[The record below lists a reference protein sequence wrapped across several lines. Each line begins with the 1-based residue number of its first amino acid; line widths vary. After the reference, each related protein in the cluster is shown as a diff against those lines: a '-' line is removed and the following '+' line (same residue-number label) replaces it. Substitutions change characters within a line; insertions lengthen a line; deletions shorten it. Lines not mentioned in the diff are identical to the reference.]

1 MRTKTNFISLDQ
13 MRARFKGKSIAVI
26 GSGPTALLNSGE
38 HIDSHD
44 LIIRIQ
50 NYKMRGFE
58 SQVGS
63 RTDVHYSFYGMSM
76 RKTANEL
83 KEDGVSLCMC
93 KLPDGALPFSSPWHR
108 QNNKQHGVNYRYV
121 YTARAAFWFCDTYV
135 PSLSRFMELFALVQN
150 EDDKYPGHQPTTGF
164 ACLLELMQC
173 ETKSVY
179 VTGFDFFTSNK
190 HNLNESWAPK
200 SPDDPIGH
208 RPLKELKL
216 LKKIFPANWKAD
228 RSLEELMKSC

>member
-76 RKTANEL
+76 RKTAKEL
-83 KEDGVSLCMC
+83 QEDGVSLACASC
-93 KLPDGALPFSSPWHR
+93 RTVPFLSHPPGTGKTISSM
-108 QNNKQHGVNYRYV
+108 
-121 YTARAAFWFCDTYV
+121 A
-135 PSLSRFMELFALVQN
+135 
-150 EDDKYPGHQPTTGF
+150 
-164 ACLLELMQC
+164 
-173 ETKSVY
+173 
-179 VTGFDFFTSNK
+179 
-190 HNLNESWAPK
+190 
-200 SPDDPIGH
+200 
-208 RPLKELKL
+208 
-216 LKKIFPANWKAD
+216 
-228 RSLEELMKSC
+228 